1 MVSGYKQT
9 DIGLIPEEWEVKQ
22 LIELTMLMTNGFVG
36 TAKTHYSNNDN
47 AVLYIQGYN
56 VIENGFNYHG
66 IKRVTREFH
75 NKHKKSNLKTNDLLT
90 VQTGEVGLTTIV
102 PSALEGSNCHALIIS
117 RFKPNI
123 CASFFSYFLN
133 SKSGQTL
140 LKTIE
145 TGTTMKHI
153 NVGDMKYINVPL
165 PPLPEQEAIA
175 EVLSDTD
182 ALIGALE
189 KRIAKKRLI
198 KQGTM
203 QKLLTPKD
211 DWEVKKLG
219 EIILE
224 IADGGTPLT
233 TNQKYFGGKINWV
246 VIDDI
251 KDKIY
256 STKKTLTNLGLKNS
270 SSRLWKPETII
281 LSTGATIG
289 KVGIAKVYTATK
301 QGICGIVVKE
311 NVSNIFLKYWF
322 IKYKNLLKSLAQGSS
337 IKELR
342 PPTLIQFNI
351 SIPSFPKQTRIA
363 TILSDMDNEINI
375 LEKKLSKT
383 KELKQGLMQ
392 QLLTGKIRLV

>member
-1 MVSGYKQT
+1 MVGFQQT
-9 DIGLIPEEWEVKQ
+9 DIGLIPKEWEVKQ
-22 LIELTMLMTNGFVG
+22 LNELTMLMTNGFVG

-123 CASFFSYFLN
+123 CASFYSYFLN
-133 SKSGQTL
+133 SESGQTL

-165 PPLPEQEAIA
+165 PPLKEQEAIA

-182 ALIGALE
+182 ALITKLE
-189 KRIAKKRLI
+189 QRIAKKRLI
-198 KQGTM
+198 KQGAM
-203 QKLLTPKD
+203 QTLLTPQD

-219 EIILE
+219 DFLEYEQPTKYLVADTKYNDNYDTPVLTAGKTFILGRTNEKTGIYNNLPVIIIDDFTTASKFVEFPFKVKSSAMKILKPKNKYVNMRLVFEIMQRIDFPLGGHKRHWIGEFQHLE
-224 IADGGTPLT
+224 IQVPD
-233 TNQKYFGGKINWV
+233 
-246 VIDDI
+246 
-251 KDKIY
+251 
-256 STKKTLTNLGLKNS
+256 
-270 SSRLWKPETII
+270 
-281 LSTGATIG
+281 
-289 KVGIAKVYTATK
+289 
-301 QGICGIVVKE
+301 E
-311 NVSNIFLKYWF
+311 N
-322 IKYKNLLKSLAQGSS
+322 
-337 IKELR
+337 E
-342 PPTLIQFNI
+342 
-351 SIPSFPKQTRIA
+351 QTRIA
-363 TILSDMDNEINI
+363 TILSDMDRETNA

-392 QLLTGKIRLV
+392 QLLTGKIRLA

>member
-1 MVSGYKQT
+1 MVGFQQT
-9 DIGLIPEEWEVKQ
+9 DIGLIPKEWEVKQ
-22 LIELTMLMTNGFVG
+22 LNELTMLMTNGFVG

-123 CASFFSYFLN
+123 CASFYSYFLN
-133 SKSGQTL
+133 SESGQTL

-165 PPLPEQEAIA
+165 PPLKEQEAIA

-182 ALIGALE
+182 ALITKLE
-189 KRIAKKRLI
+189 QRIAKKRLI
-198 KQGTM
+198 KQGAM
-203 QKLLTPKD
+203 QTLLTPQD

-219 EIILE
+219 DFLEYEQPTKYLVADTKYNDNYDTPVLTAGKTFILGRTNEKTGIYNNLPVIIIDDFTTASKFVEFPFKVKSSAMKILKPKNKYVNMRLVFEIMQRIDFPLGGHKRHWIGEFQHLE
-224 IADGGTPLT
+224 IQVPD
-233 TNQKYFGGKINWV
+233 
-246 VIDDI
+246 
-251 KDKIY
+251 
-256 STKKTLTNLGLKNS
+256 
-270 SSRLWKPETII
+270 
-281 LSTGATIG
+281 
-289 KVGIAKVYTATK
+289 
-301 QGICGIVVKE
+301 E
-311 NVSNIFLKYWF
+311 N
-322 IKYKNLLKSLAQGSS
+322 
-337 IKELR
+337 E
-342 PPTLIQFNI
+342 
-351 SIPSFPKQTRIA
+351 QTCIA
-363 TILSDMDNEINI
+363 TILSDMDSEIDI

-392 QLLTGKIRLV
+392 QLLTGKIRLA

>member
-1 MVSGYKQT
+1 MVGFQQT
-9 DIGLIPEEWEVKQ
+9 DIGLIPKEWEVKQ
-22 LIELTMLMTNGFVG
+22 LNELTMLMTNGFVG

-123 CASFFSYFLN
+123 CASFYSYFLN
-133 SKSGQTL
+133 SESGQTL

-165 PPLPEQEAIA
+165 PPLKEQEAIA

-182 ALIGALE
+182 ALITKLE
-189 KRIAKKRLI
+189 QRIAKKRLI
-198 KQGTM
+198 KQGAM
-203 QKLLTPKD
+203 QTLLTPQD

-219 EIILE
+219 DFLEYEQPTKYLVADTKYNDNYDTPVLTAGKTFILGRTNEKTGIYNNLPVIIFDDFTTASKFVEFPFKVKSSAMKILKPKNKYVNMRLVFEIMQRIDFPLGGHKRHWIGEFQHLE
-224 IADGGTPLT
+224 IQVPD
-233 TNQKYFGGKINWV
+233 
-246 VIDDI
+246 
-251 KDKIY
+251 
-256 STKKTLTNLGLKNS
+256 
-270 SSRLWKPETII
+270 
-281 LSTGATIG
+281 
-289 KVGIAKVYTATK
+289 
-301 QGICGIVVKE
+301 E
-311 NVSNIFLKYWF
+311 N
-322 IKYKNLLKSLAQGSS
+322 
-337 IKELR
+337 E
-342 PPTLIQFNI
+342 
-351 SIPSFPKQTRIA
+351 QTCIA
-363 TILSDMDNEINI
+363 TILSDMDSEIDI

-392 QLLTGKIRLV
+392 QLLTGKIRLA

>member
-1 MVSGYKQT
+1 MVGFQQT
-9 DIGLIPEEWEVKQ
+9 DIGLIPKEWEVKQ
-22 LIELTMLMTNGFVG
+22 LNELTMLMTNGFVG

-123 CASFFSYFLN
+123 CASFYSYFLN
-133 SKSGQTL
+133 SESGQTL

-165 PPLPEQEAIA
+165 PPLKEQEAIA

-182 ALIGALE
+182 ALITKLE
-189 KRIAKKRLI
+189 QRIAKKRLI
-198 KQGTM
+198 KQGAM
-203 QKLLTPKD
+203 QTLLTPQD

-219 EIILE
+219 DFLEYEQPTKYLVADTKYNDNYDTPVLTAGKTFILGRTNEKTGIYNNLPVIIFDDFTTASKFVEFPFKAKSSAMKILKPKNKNVNMKFVFE
-224 IADGGTPLT
+224 VMQRIDFPLGDHKRHWISEF
-233 TNQKYFGGKINWV
+233 QHL
-246 VIDDI
+246 VIRVPDED
-251 KDKIY
+251 
-256 STKKTLTNLGLKNS
+256 
-270 SSRLWKPETII
+270 E
-281 LSTGATIG
+281 
-289 KVGIAKVYTATK
+289 
-301 QGICGIVVKE
+301 
-311 NVSNIFLKYWF
+311 
-322 IKYKNLLKSLAQGSS
+322 
-337 IKELR
+337 
-342 PPTLIQFNI
+342 
-351 SIPSFPKQTRIA
+351 QTRIA
-363 TILSDMDNEINI
+363 TILSDMDSEIDA
-375 LEKKLSKT
+375 LGKKLAKT
-383 KELKQGLMQ
+383 KQLKTGLMQ